1 MGIFKPQHLVPHGAD
16 LFLAIPP
23 ACLDGGEVVYTFPG
37 AEKDVYKRQAAG
49 QDLEPGQRDALRAKM
64 VRERLAA

>member
-1 MGIFKPQHLVPHGAD
+1 MISGLINDAQ
-16 LFLAIPP
+16 P
-23 ACLDGGEVVYTFPG
+23 ATIM
-37 AEKDVYKRQAAG
+37 AAAG